1 MKLVRYGEA
10 GREKPGLI
18 DADGALRSLA
28 AIVPEI
34 SGATLSPTALRKL
47 RRLNPARLPKVRGK
61 RRLGPPIANVG
72 KLIGI
77 GFNYADH
84 TARAGMTLPTEPLI
98 FMKATSAINGP
109 ADAIRIPP
117 GAEKTDWEV
126 ELAFVIGARAAQV
139 KEKDALSHIAGYL
152 ICNDVTER
160 SYQFDRGGTYDKGKG
175 CDSFAPLG
183 PWLVTRDEVPDPQAL
198 DLWLERNGERM
209 QTGKTAHMVF
219 SVAFILSYVSQFMT
233 LMPGDVVTTGTPLGT
248 GFSRKP
254 PVFLKPG
261 DRLRLGITGP
271 GNLSLGEQ
279 NLRCI
284 ASKRR

>member
-1 MKLVRYGEA
+1 MKLVRYGTA

-28 AIVPEI
+28 GIVPDI
-34 SGATLSPTALRKL
+34 SGATLAPAQLRKL
-47 RRLNPARLPKVRGK
+47 RRLKTAALPKVRGK
-61 RRLGPPIANVG
+61 PRLGPPVAQVG

-84 TARAGMTLPTEPLI
+84 TARAGMELPKEPLI
-98 FMKATSAINGP
+98 FTKAVTAINGP
-109 ADAIRIPP
+109 SDAIVIPP
-117 GAEKTDWEV
+117 GAEKTDWEA
-126 ELAFVIGARAAQV
+126 ELAFVIGTRASQV
-139 KEKDALSHIAGYL
+139 KERDALSHIAGYL
-152 ICNDVTER
+152 VCNDVTER

-183 PWLVTRDEVPDPQAL
+183 PWLVTADEVPDPQAL
-198 DLWLERNGERM
+198 DVWLDLNGTRM
-209 QTGKTAHMVF
+209 QSGSTAHMVF
-219 SVAFILSYVSQFMT
+219 GVAFILAYVSQFMT
-233 LMPGDVVTTGTPLGT
+233 LLPGDIVTTGTPLGT

-261 DRLRLGITGP
+261 DRLNLGISGA
-271 GNLSLGEQ
+271 GVSFGEQ
-279 NLRCI
+279 NLRCV